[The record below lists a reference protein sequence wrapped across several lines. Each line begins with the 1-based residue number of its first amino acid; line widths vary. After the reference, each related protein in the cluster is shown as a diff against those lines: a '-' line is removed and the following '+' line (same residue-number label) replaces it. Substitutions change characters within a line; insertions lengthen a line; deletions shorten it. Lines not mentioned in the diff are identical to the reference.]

1 MSGITDIDSL
11 RAGFQTPDPS
21 AAPMTRWWWFGP
33 SVKRDQLSAQLDT
46 MRDAGYGGVE
56 VSVVYPLSE
65 ETDRFMSETFLAN
78 MRYAAEE
85 ARDRGMRFDITLG
98 SGWSFGGPHIDETTA
113 ARRIFWEQHEVT
125 EGETRVP
132 IRGSWPGDEFIAA
145 YVGAGSSQETPV
157 SFERL
162 DADGEAFIIPQGNG
176 PRVVLVAWSRLTG
189 QFVKR
194 AAAGAEGPVLDH
206 YSQLATDAH
215 IAYVCDPM
223 LDAIP
228 AELIGSAFC
237 DSLEVYRADW
247 TPTLIDDFIE
257 RRGYDPREQLWT
269 LFITSDG
276 SAQFRNDY
284 YGTLSELYEENFVA
298 RLRDWAAGRGVPF
311 RIQSY
316 GEPPATV
323 SSYRSADRIEGE
335 GWGWK
340 EITQTRWASSA
351 ASLYGEELVSAEVW
365 TWVHS
370 PSFRAVPIDLV
381 GEVHEHLLL
390 GINHFIGHG
399 WPYHEPSDDGFGWI
413 FYAAGALDERNPWWP
428 AMPEVSR
435 YIHRLSWL
443 FRQGKRASDIAI
455 YAPYPEVRALIDSRE
470 SDSMNLWA
478 GTRAYVGTAIPG
490 AIREG
495 GYDFDVIDAE
505 AMDVV
510 DPARYGLVVVPG
522 VQKAPAAVQ
531 AWLDRVEAAGGTVL
545 NAPTSGEGF
554 AEALSAVAPSP
565 ISYENSPGG
574 SIGLLH
580 RRVAGND
587 VFFVANTGDETVS
600 FSGTLRTARQSVE
613 RWDAVTGRVVAAFDG
628 CGTIEFVL
636 QPYEAAV
643 LVAFD
648 GVAHAVPATPSL
660 DRRVDLDTGWSV
672 SFGDEAKPVTV
683 PHRWEDDDALAA
695 YSGSASYTTT
705 VEVTGPVEGAVID
718 FGDVE
723 PIDAGSGERVGNRGR
738 AYRVG
743 ITSPIGVI
751 AVVSVNGIEAGIAW
765 RAPYE
770 VQIGNLLRQGSNEIE
785 VTIYNTAAN
794 SLVDDESVTA
804 SVALSRK
811 KYGQR
816 FRMQDLDAATHALSS
831 GMLAVPSL
839 RLPNE

>member
-1 MSGITDIDSL
+1 VVVVRPGREARPAL
-11 RAGFQTPDPS
+11 G
-21 AAPMTRWWWFGP
+21 
-33 SVKRDQLSAQLDT
+33 
-46 MRDAGYGGVE
+46 DAGYGGVE

-65 ETDRFMSETFLAN
+65 ETDRFMSETFLAD

-113 ARRIFWEQHEVT
+113 ARRIFWEQHEVA
-125 EGETRVP
+125 ESETRVP
-132 IRGSWPGDEFIAA
+132 IRESWPGDSFIAA
-145 YVGAGSSQETPV
+145 YVGAGSAQETPV

-162 DADGEAFIIPQGNG
+162 DADGGAFVIPRGDG

-206 YSQLATDAH
+206 YSTLATDAH

-228 AELIGSAFC
+228 ADLIGSAFC

-247 TPTLIDDFIE
+247 TPTLVEDFTE
-257 RRGYDPREQLWT
+257 RRGYDPREQLWA
-269 LFITSDG
+269 LFVTSAE
-276 SAQFRNDY
+276 SAAFRDDY

-298 RLRDWAAGRGVPF
+298 RLRDWATGRGVPF

-351 ASLYGEELVSAEVW
+351 ASLYGQELVSAEVW

-428 AMPEVSR
+428 AMPEVSA

-443 FRQGKRASDIAI
+443 FRQGRRASDIAI

-478 GTRAYVGTAIPG
+478 GTRAYVGTVIPG
-490 AIREG
+490 AIRGG
-495 GYDFDVIDAE
+495 GYDFDLIDAE

-510 DPARYGLVVVPG
+510 DPGRYGVVVVPG
-522 VQKAPAAVQ
+522 VERVPAQVQ
-531 AWLDRVEAAGGTVL
+531 AWLDQVAAAGGTVL
-545 NAPTSGEGF
+545 RLATDGDDV
-554 AEALSAVAPSP
+554 ARQIADAVAPP
-565 ISYENSPGG
+565 ISYENSAEG
-574 SIGLLH
+574 SIGVLH
-580 RRVAGND
+580 RRVGDND
-587 VFFVANTGDETVS
+587 VFLVANTGDERVG
-600 FSGTLRTARQSVE
+600 FSGTLRAPRRSVE
-613 RWDAVTGRVVAAFDG
+613 RWDPITGEVVASFDG
-628 CGTIEFVL
+628 TRAVEFSL

-648 GVAHAVPATPSL
+648 AAARVVSAPPHL
-660 DRRVDLDTGWSV
+660 DRSITLGRDWSV
-672 SFGDEAKPVTV
+672 SFGGAARPVAI

-695 YSGSASYTTT
+695 YSGSAIYTTT
-705 VEVTGPVEGAVID
+705 VDIDGPVDGAVID
-718 FGDVE
+718 FGVVE
-723 PIDAGSGERVGNRGR
+723 PLDAGSGERVGNRGR

-743 ITSPIGVI
+743 VTSPIGVI
-751 AVVSVNGIEAGIAW
+751 AVVRVNGIEAGIAW

-770 VQIGNLLRQGSNEIE
+770 VRVGHLLRPGENAIE
-785 VTIYNTAAN
+785 VTVYNTAAN
-794 SLVDDESVTA
+794 SLVDDPSVKA
-804 SVALSRK
+804 SVALSRER
-811 KYGQR
+811 YGQR

-831 GMLAVPSL
+831 GMLSVPSL
-839 RLPNE
+839 RLPS